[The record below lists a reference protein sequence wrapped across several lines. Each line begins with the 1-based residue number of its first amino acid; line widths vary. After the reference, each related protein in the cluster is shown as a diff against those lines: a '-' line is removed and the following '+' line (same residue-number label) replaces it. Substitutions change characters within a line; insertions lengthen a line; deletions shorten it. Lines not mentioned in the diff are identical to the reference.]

1 MLKIDNL
8 VFNYGKIQALKGVS
22 FEVQQ
27 GEILS
32 IVGANGA
39 GKSTLLKCISGLLK
53 PQSGEVSYDGE
64 VLPRTA
70 NAVVAK
76 GIAMVPEGRWIFP
89 NLTVERESADG
100 RLPFKE
106 QRRGA

>member
-53 PQSGEVSYDGE
+53 PQSGEVS
-64 VLPRTA
+64 
-70 NAVVAK
+70 
-76 GIAMVPEGRWIFP
+76 
-89 NLTVERESADG
+89 
-100 RLPFKE
+100 
-106 QRRGA
+106 